1 MYFLIDY
8 ENVNYAGLE
17 GTQFIE
23 KNDTLS
29 FFFGMESSKILNYK
43 MEEIENSGCD
53 FEICKL
59 KNVRKNALDFYIA
72 SRVGEIFTMDRNAHI
87 AIISGDKGY
96 QSVIDYWKPRLLVPN
111 QLVRAKTI
119 AKAIK
124 MVNGEGKRKVI
135 INDKMKLLDLQLE
148 HAKYEERKRI
158 VIALN
163 MAFANTEYESLLPQ
177 IYEVV
182 KAASGLRILYLNSLK
197 SFGKK
202 RGTEIYRQIKECVVN
217 L

>member
-29 FFFGMESSKILNYK
+29 FFFGMESSKILNYR

-135 INDKMKLLDLQLE
+135 INDKMKLLNLQLE
-148 HAKYEERKRI
+148 YAKYEERKRI